1 MSAIITDQLRILN
14 ASNFVSKVT
23 NSDDNSY
30 YAFIGLPNATEYTS
44 DWDVI
49 PPAPKDS
56 FDQENDYWDTMIGLS
71 KILPQDASQV
81 VKKNEWESGSIY
93 DMYRHDITSSN
104 ISPQSGATSLYS
116 SNYYVINEDL
126 NVYICLDNGASP
138 ENDFKGNQSL
148 DEPTF
153 IALEPRK
160 AGNSGD
166 GYVWKYL
173 YTIKPRDLIKFESVF
188 YMPTPKNWATNTD
201 TQAVKNHA
209 SSSGQLK
216 IAKIRNRGVGVTFTS
231 GNTIT
236 DVPIKGDGTGAF
248 ATVILNND
256 QKVQSVVISKGGS
269 GYTFGTLDL
278 VSRGVSIQDTAP
290 VFDIIIPPKGGHG
303 FDIYNE
309 LGASNVLLYT
319 RIENTTE
326 NPDFITG
333 NQISRFGIVEN
344 ALKYASSE
352 ILEDSTVS
360 SLYALKLKSL
370 NTQSTNFYKEV
381 TIEAD
386 SFFTQTLDTNVT
398 AAGRVI
404 SYDKN
409 TGVLKYWQDRRLVGF
424 NTDGTRNSSPSYG
437 FNLERF
443 TDTPTSNGS
452 VEINFDNGVD
462 LEINISFD
470 GSTET
475 INNNTYQ
482 LGQSF
487 IKGVSNPEV
496 EKYSGN
502 IIYVD
507 NRPSI
512 TRSSNQKEDIKVILQ
527 F

>member
-30 YAFIGLPNATEYTS
+30 YAFIGLPNATEYS
-44 DWDVI
+44 ADWDVV

-56 FDQENDYWDTMIGLS
+56 FDQENDYWDTMVGLS
-71 KILPQDASQV
+71 KILPQDTSQV

-153 IALEPRK
+153 TALEPRT

-166 GYVWKYL
+166 GYIWKYL
-173 YTIKPRDLIKFESVF
+173 YTIKPRDLVKFESVF

-236 DVPIKGDGTGAF
+236 DVPIKGDGSGAF

-256 QKVQSVVISKGGS
+256 QKVESVIISKGGS
-269 GYTFGTLDL
+269 GYTYGTLDL
-278 VSRGVSIQDTAP
+278 ASRGVSIQDTSP
-290 VFDIIIPPKGGHG
+290 VFDVIIPPKGGHG
-303 FDIYNE
+303 FDVYNE

-333 NQISRFGIVEN
+333 NQISRFGIVQN
-344 ALKYASSE
+344 PLKYSSSE
-352 ILEDSTVS
+352 ILDDSTVS

-370 NTQSTNFYKEV
+370 DTQPTDFYKEV
-381 TIEAD
+381 TIEVD

-398 AAGRVI
+398 AVGRVI

-424 NTDGTRNSSPSYG
+424 NTDGSKNSSPSYG

-443 TDTPTSNGS
+443 TATPTSNGS
-452 VEINFDNGVD
+452 AEINFDNSVD
-462 LEINISFD
+462 LQIDTNFD

>member
-14 ASNFVSKVT
+14 ASNFVSKIT

-30 YAFIGLPNATEYTS
+30 YAFIGLPNSNEYSS
-44 DWDVI
+44 DWDVT

-56 FDQENDYWDTMIGLS
+56 LDQENDYWDTMIGLS

-81 VKKNEWESGSIY
+81 VKKREWESGLIY

-104 ISPQSGATSLYS
+104 VSPQSEATSLYS
-116 SNYYVINEDL
+116 SNYYIINEDL

-138 ENDFKGNQSL
+138 ENNFKGNQSL
-148 DEPTF
+148 DQPTF
-153 IALEPRK
+153 IALEPRR

-166 GYVWKYL
+166 GYIWKYL
-173 YTIKPRDLIKFESVF
+173 YTIKPRDLVKFESVF
-188 YMPTPKNWATNTD
+188 FIPTPKNWATNTD

-216 IAKIRNRGVGVTFTS
+216 IAKIRNRGVGVSFTS

-236 DVPIKGDGTGAF
+236 DVPIKGDGSGAF

-256 QKVQSVVISKGGS
+256 QKVESVVISKGGS
-269 GYTFGTLDL
+269 GYTFGTIDL
-278 VSRGVSIQDTAP
+278 ESRGVTVQDTMP
-290 VFDIIIPPKGGHG
+290 IFDVIIPPKGGHG
-303 FDIYNE
+303 FDIYTE

-352 ILEDSTVS
+352 ILSDSTVS

-370 NTQSTNFYKEV
+370 DTQSPDFYKEV
-381 TIEAD
+381 TINAD

-398 AAGRVI
+398 AVGRVI

-424 NTDGTRNSSPSYG
+424 NTDGSKNPSPTYG
-437 FNLERF
+437 FNMERF
-443 TDTPTSNGS
+443 TATPFSNGS
-452 VEINFDNGVD
+452 VEINFEDSID
-462 LEINISFD
+462 LQIDVSFD
-470 GSTET
+470 GSTES

-487 IKGVSNPEV
+487 FGGVSNPEV